1 MAKNIE
7 KKITSVTI
15 NYEDGTKT
23 QLEYYALIGF
33 EENTWYDILYS
44 PPKRDAKIK
53 MNNYLADVS
62 NRLIESIGM

>member
-1 MAKNIE
+1 MTENIE
-7 KKITSVTI
+7 KKIVSITI

-23 QLEYYALIGF
+23 QLQYYALAGLG
-33 EENTWYDILYS
+33 ENTWYDILYS

-53 MNNYLADVS
+53 MNNYLVDLS